1 MFPQEHYI
9 NFSPTHKSS
18 IAVAILHRK
27 DSPLFLNNEIK
38 SKLFLLTPMFL
49 TIQTNLEIHFLVI
62 FCRKVCVINDYSYLC
77 SNRTRLHPIR
87 TASESFLYID
97 I

>member
-18 IAVAILHRK
+18 IAVTILHRK

-38 SKLFLLTPMFL
+38 SKLFLLTPIFL
-49 TIQTNLEIHFLVI
+49 TISA
-62 FCRKVCVINDYSYLC
+62 KVKNHGLKAKRGV
-77 SNRTRLHPIR
+77 SNRTP
-87 TASESFLYID
+87 
-97 I
+97 